1 MTKTFDEI
9 CNGILGEMITAP
21 NPQKPTPAQPNQ
33 QPAPNTGAQAAVNNN
48 AQNNGQQQNQMKD
61 EDLLKLLQQKMED
74 PANQKFKELL
84 GQLLNPQQPNAA
96 NKPA

>member
-1 MTKTFDEI
+1 
-9 CNGILGEMITAP
+9 MITAP

-33 QPAPNTGAQAAVNNN
+33 QQPAPNTGAQAAINNN
-48 AQNNGQQQNQMKD
+48 QNNAAGQNTPQQPNQMKD
-61 EDLLKLLQQKMED
+61 EELLNLLKQKMED
-74 PANQKFKELL
+74 QKFKEML